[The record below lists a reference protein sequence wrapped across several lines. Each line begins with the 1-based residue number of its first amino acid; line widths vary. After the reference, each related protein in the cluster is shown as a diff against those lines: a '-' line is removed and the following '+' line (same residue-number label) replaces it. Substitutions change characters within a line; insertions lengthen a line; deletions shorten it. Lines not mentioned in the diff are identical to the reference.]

1 MEDRDQLV
9 TLLDEQGKEV
19 VFDLVVTFDYEGK
32 RYAALLPVDEVEGVG
47 EDEVVLLEVVK
58 ENGEEVYRTIE
69 NEILLDEV
77 FDEFMEIFDEIA
89 DGEDDEADDGE
100 G

>member
-9 TLLDEQGKEV
+9 TLLDEQGREV
-19 VFDLVVTFDYEGK
+19 VFDLVVTFDYDEK

-47 EDEVVLLEVVK
+47 DDEVVLLEVVR
-58 ENGEEVYRTIE
+58 EDGEEVYRTIE

-77 FDEFMEIFDEIA
+77 FNEFMELFEEIA
-89 DGEDDEADDGE
+89 DGEE
-100 G
+100 